1 MDDLAASE
9 DVDTVVK
16 ALDTL
21 GKLHPASL
29 AQYGDAVVARLDDS
43 HEDVRDSARDALQ
56 TMGKLA
62 PATLAQYAGTVVARY
77 RVARLGDSE
86 WDVRRFALETLGKL
100 EPARLAQHAG
110 AVIDTWLEL
119 HPNDENFDDSYLGRA
134 EECASA
140 LALIRAL
147 PCYRDIDF
155 VSVDMH
161 SADVRSRLRSRLL
174 ARLRWYMYGLR
185 LRVQRIALYW
195 YALPYR
201 PSGPGHS
208 RDMVAWESMTTE

>member
-1 MDDLAASE
+1 MPI
-9 DVDTVVK
+9 K
-16 ALDTL
+16 
-21 GKLHPASL
+21 
-29 AQYGDAVVARLDDS
+29 
-43 HEDVRDSARDALQ
+43 
-56 TMGKLA
+56 
-62 PATLAQYAGTVVARY
+62 
-77 RVARLGDSE
+77 
-86 WDVRRFALETLGKL
+86 ALETLGKV
-100 EPARLAQHAG
+100 EPACLAPHTG

-119 HPNDENFDDSYLGRA
+119 HPNDENFYDIVSFYDISLVRRQRERRA
-134 EECASA
+134 LACASA

-147 PCYRDIDF
+147 PWYRDIDF
-155 VSVDMH
+155 VSVNMR

-208 RDMVAWESMTTE
+208 RDVVAWESMMAE

>member
-1 MDDLAASE
+1 MRE
-9 DVDTVVK
+9 Q

-21 GKLHPASL
+21 AKLEPATL
-29 AQYGDAVVARLDDS
+29 AQYSDAVVARLDDS
-43 HEDVRDSARDALQ
+43 TCEDVREEA
-56 TMGKLA
+56 
-62 PATLAQYAGTVVARY
+62 
-77 RVARLGDSE
+77 
-86 WDVRRFALETLGKL
+86 WETLSKL

-119 HPNDENFDDSYLGRA
+119 HPNDENFDGGYLAEERA
-134 EECASA
+134 EACASA

-147 PCYRDIDF
+147 PCYRDIDL
-155 VSVDMH
+155 VSGDMR

-174 ARLRWYMYGLR
+174 ARLRWYVYGLR
-185 LRVQRIALYW
+185 LRLQRIALYW

-208 RDMVAWESMTTE
+208 RDVVAWESMMAE